1 MWLDVSLSFMY
12 RVARGVSLSTT
23 CLLNVFQAIKLCS
36 RTSRWMKHKVRS
48 RKYLHFCCVLCWL
61 LYILVKVFILKR
73 VIRPR
78 NSKNISAKKKKLQ
91 ILFVTQIRKIYGHTT
106 CHPSFFLWCY
116 MSGPLCMDWWLHGHC
131 PDQAQAMSLAHSQQ
145 QTFPQTFQRGQSHTY
160 PPGPGKLLCLLLFSL
175 LHFSSSH

>member
-23 CLLNVFQAIKLCS
+23 CLLNVFQATKLCS

-48 RKYLHFCCVLCWL
+48 WKYLHFCCVLCWL

-78 NSKNISAKKKKLQ
+78 NSKNISAKKKSYRYCVSLRSERFMVTQ
-91 ILFVTQIRKIYGHTT
+91 HAILVFSFDVTCLGLFVWTGGSMVIVLIRHK
-106 CHPSFFLWCY
+106 
-116 MSGPLCMDWWLHGHC
+116 
-131 PDQAQAMSLAHSQQ
+131 Q
-145 QTFPQTFQRGQSHTY
+145 
-160 PPGPGKLLCLLLFSL
+160 
-175 LHFSSSH
+175 